1 MKFDPAS
8 FKAPVIRY
16 SEIRKQA
23 DRFRSLHWHG
33 MALPINILEI
43 VEFNLKLDIV
53 PLKGLQ
59 RVGDVETFLFGNCKA
74 IAVDEDK
81 YMDDRQINRINF
93 SVAHEVGHLVL
104 HKDLYTQF
112 DHHSEREW
120 IDLVQKIPQE
130 EYNWLEWQA
139 HEFAGRLL
147 VPVDELRK
155 FLLKFE
161 KQIKTIKSLGLEI
174 SNLDVAEHI
183 APNFNNKF
191 RVSAQVIARRINSE
205 KLL

>member
-8 FKAPVIRY
+8 FKAPVILY

-23 DRFRSLHWHG
+23 DRFRSLHWYG

-43 VEFNLKLDIV
+43 VEFSLKLDIV

-81 YMDDRQINRINF
+81 YMDDRQINRLNF

-104 HKDLYTQF
+104 HKNLYT
-112 DHHSEREW
+112 
-120 IDLVQKIPQE
+120 
-130 EYNWLEWQA
+130 
-139 HEFAGRLL
+139 
-147 VPVDELRK
+147 
-155 FLLKFE
+155 
-161 KQIKTIKSLGLEI
+161 
-174 SNLDVAEHI
+174 
-183 APNFNNKF
+183 
-191 RVSAQVIARRINSE
+191 
-205 KLL
+205 